1 MKNLPDWWEKVR
13 FSRFEQKT
21 EESPSVDDEAIDITK
36 GRTEEFLTAAK
47 DFSDYLKSLPLS
59 HEQNDRLVELAIGQ
73 TLAAERGA
81 FFFGAGVGMDL
92 ALKILEE
99 EGRGRTE

>member
-21 EESPSVDDEAIDITK
+21 EESPSVDDEAIDITE

-59 HEQNDRLVELAIGQ
+59 HEQNDRLVEFAVRQ
-73 TLAAERGA
+73 TQEAERGA
-81 FFFGAGVGMDL
+81 FLFGAEM
-92 ALKILEE
+92 ALKLVHNRKMHREE
-99 EGRGRTE
+99 

>member
-13 FSRFEQKT
+13 FSRLEQKT
-21 EESPSVDDEAIDITK
+21 EESPSVDDEAIDITE

-59 HEQNDRLVELAIGQ
+59 HEQNDRLVEFAVRQ
-73 TLAAERGA
+73 TQEAERGA
-81 FFFGAGVGMDL
+81 FLFGAEM
-92 ALKILEE
+92 ALKLVHNGKMHREE
-99 EGRGRTE
+99 

>member
-13 FSRFEQKT
+13 FSRLGQKT
-21 EESPSVDDEAIDITK
+21 EESPSVEDEAIDITK

-59 HEQNDRLVELAIGQ
+59 HEQNDRLVEFAVRQ
-73 TLAAERGA
+73 TQAAERGA
-81 FFFGAGVGMDL
+81 FLFGAEMAVRLMQDREL
-92 ALKILEE
+92 HREE
-99 EGRGRTE
+99 